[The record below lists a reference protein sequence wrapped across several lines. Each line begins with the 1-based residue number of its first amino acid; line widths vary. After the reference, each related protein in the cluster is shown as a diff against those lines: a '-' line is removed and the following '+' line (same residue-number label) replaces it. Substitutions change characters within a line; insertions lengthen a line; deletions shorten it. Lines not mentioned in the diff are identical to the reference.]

1 MDILNSVR
9 GPQLKTNNRRNDFRF
24 PGSSDSSQN
33 SFVPP
38 MQQYA
43 PINNL
48 LTTDVNSYSQVQ
60 GDNDVAY
67 SYWNIICI
75 LKLMVTNYFTC

>member
-9 GPQLKTNNRRNDFRF
+9 GPQLKQNNRRNDFRF

-33 SFVPP
+33 TFVSP

-60 GDNDVAY
+60 GNNDVAY
-67 SYWNIICI
+67 SY
-75 LKLMVTNYFTC
+75 